1 MLPGTAA
8 GSLVGALIG
17 SGGSPDDT
25 PGVLDVL
32 SGTQATITVAVYV
45 VALPLLAIA
54 LVRRRD
60 VV

>member
-8 GSLVGALIG
+8 GSLVGSLIG
-17 SGGSPDDT
+17 GGVSADDT

-32 SGTQATITVAVYV
+32 SGTQATVTVLAYV
-45 VALPLLAIA
+45 VVLPLLALV

-60 VV
+60 VA